1 MFDIGW
7 SELVVIAVV
16 ALIAIGPK
24 ELPGVLRMVGQW
36 MGKARKMAAEF
47 QGQFQEA
54 MREAEMADLKKS
66 FDEVKEA
73 ASGFASGNIMTS
85 LQKDVSNALRI
96 GDIDKPA
103 ASAADTPAIDDRR
116 DDADDAGA
124 AADTGNLHL
133 EAETHALRRRAAG
146 DHAGSS
152 SRAGAAGHR
161 RSLRPQGT
169 PKRHERRGYRGQ
181 QSAADGPPDRAA
193 LAADQGAA
201 GVRHRLHLL
210 LLLRQADLQRA
221 GMAVRLGRGRRK
233 TRNSSTRRCWN
244 IS

>member
-73 ASGFASGNIMTS
+73 ATGFTGGNIMTS
-85 LQKDVSNALRI
+85 LQKDVGDALRI
-96 GDIDKPA
+96 DDIDKPA
-103 ASAADTPAIDDRR
+103 VSATDTPVTSATDAPATSASDAPAIPTTPEPPIPETFTEA
-116 DDADDAGA
+116 DAHA
-124 AADTGNLHL
+124 AAMEPLAITREVQPLPAPRDITP
-133 EAETHALRRRAAG
+133 AA
-146 DHAGSS
+146 
-152 SRAGAAGHR
+152 
-161 RSLRPQGT
+161 
-169 PKRHERRGYRGQ
+169 
-181 QSAADGPPDRAA
+181 PDVLKDVKA
-193 LAADQGAA
+193 
-201 GVRHRLHLL
+201 
-210 LLLRQADLQRA
+210 
-221 GMAVRLGRGRRK
+221 
-233 TRNSSTRRCWN
+233 S
-244 IS
+244 

>member
-73 ASGFASGNIMTS
+73 ASGLTSGGGLMTS
-85 LQKDVSNALRI
+85 LQKDVTEALRI
-96 GDIDKPA
+96 DDVDKPA
-103 ASAADTPAIDDRR
+103 ETPAIEPPATPTTPEAPKPETPVEATAHEATEPLAITREVKPQDNVPGTSDDLK
-116 DDADDAGA
+116 DAKA
-124 AADTGNLHL
+124 
-133 EAETHALRRRAAG
+133 
-146 DHAGSS
+146 S
-152 SRAGAAGHR
+152 
-161 RSLRPQGT
+161 
-169 PKRHERRGYRGQ
+169 
-181 QSAADGPPDRAA
+181 
-193 LAADQGAA
+193 
-201 GVRHRLHLL
+201 
-210 LLLRQADLQRA
+210 
-221 GMAVRLGRGRRK
+221 
-233 TRNSSTRRCWN
+233 
-244 IS
+244 

>member
-73 ASGFASGNIMTS
+73 ATGFAGGNVMTS
-85 LQKDVSNALRI
+85 LQKDVGDALRI
-96 GDIDKPA
+96 DDIDKPA
-103 ASAADTPAIDDRR
+103 VSASDAPAIEPPVATSASDTTATDTPATSASGAPVTSAS
-116 DDADDAGA
+116 DAPATATTAEPSIPETFTAADAHA
-124 AADTGNLHL
+124 AAMEPLAITREVQPLPAPQDITP
-133 EAETHALRRRAAG
+133 AA
-146 DHAGSS
+146 
-152 SRAGAAGHR
+152 
-161 RSLRPQGT
+161 
-169 PKRHERRGYRGQ
+169 
-181 QSAADGPPDRAA
+181 PDVLKDAKA
-193 LAADQGAA
+193 
-201 GVRHRLHLL
+201 
-210 LLLRQADLQRA
+210 
-221 GMAVRLGRGRRK
+221 
-233 TRNSSTRRCWN
+233 S
-244 IS
+244 